1 MLTCARV
8 HAVARRLVLLLVPL
22 ALSLGISAQLHAESL
37 FDPAN
42 WQSAAPRDEVKPAF
56 RVEPKGGR
64 DGADA
69 LVITTDQRPGQIG
82 YWKQTLPVV
91 GGRTYRF
98 HAARLTRGVRLPRR
112 SVYVRIMW
120 LNQDRQI
127 AVRDQPVVGPYHR
140 PGAPDLSAGE
150 YPSDRSEDTGDWV
163 ELAGTYRAP
172 AAARFALVELHL
184 DWAPNAE
191 VRFSDLRWE
200 ESPAVAPRPV
210 RLAAIH
216 HVPTGR
222 GSAADNCRE
231 FAPLVAKA
239 AQKRA
244 DLVVLPET
252 LTHTGRGVTYAD
264 AAEAIPGPSTEYFGE
279 LARQHRVHLVVGLLE
294 RDQTAVYNVAVL
306 IDDQGKLVGKYRKV
320 CLPRTEVEQ
329 GIVAGDSF
337 PVFETRLGKIGMMVC
352 YDGFYPE
359 VARELAINGAEIIA
373 FPVAGCN
380 PLLAAARACENHVF
394 VVSST
399 YTDSTRNWMIT
410 GIFGHQGEVLA
421 QAKEWGEVAVA
432 EVDLNLPTVWAG
444 IGDFKAQL
452 FRHRPATA
460 REQLRF
466 PPDGAAAPQAA
477 AGTTRAD
484 RLAAAVTTPTE
495 VEANLRIP
503 PRDPEA
509 AAKTFAIKEGFQ
521 LRLLAAEPLVTD
533 PVAMEYDEAGRAY
546 VIEMNDYPYTD
557 PKTDKPFTSKAGDTP
572 LGRIRLLRDDDG
584 DGVFDSATV
593 FAEGLSWPTGLAVWK
608 GGLFVAATPDLWY
621 LRDTDGDGRAD
632 ERRKV
637 WTGFSKFNIQA
648 VMNNLRWGL
657 DHRIYC
663 AGGTNGGQ
671 IQREGAP
678 GDPPAPPVKMA
689 AHDFRFDPR
698 NERWELLAGGTRFG
712 QTFDD
717 WGNRFTCNIRNPIR
731 HTVIEDRYLARN
743 PHVPTVSALHDV
755 AESGDT
761 IPVFRASSPEPWRVL
776 NASRLAGDPTSTS
789 PRSESTPAGYM
800 TSACGITIYRGDAY
814 PASYYGTV
822 FLAEVAGNL
831 VHRQRLEPDSLTFRG
846 TRVDTRSE
854 FLVST
859 DNWFRPVNFVNAP
872 DGTLH
877 LLDMYRE
884 TIEHPWSIPED
895 LKERLDLT
903 SGRDR
908 GRIYRLEPPGYQH
921 RPQRWLANATTA
933 ELVQAL
939 TQLNSWRRET
949 AHRLLFERQD
959 QAAVPLL
966 RELLRSRQPEPPDT
980 PAPVQA
986 LGRLHALWSLH
997 GLAALTP
1004 DDLQVALR
1012 DPAEGVREHA
1022 VGLTETLV
1030 PQDQSLLAEL
1040 LRLVDDPSLRVRS
1053 RVVLVLGGV
1062 DDPRVAEGLAS
1073 VVLRSPAD
1081 TWIKTA
1087 ALSGDPARAHQV
1099 LSALIRRLSDAGT
1112 PRVTGIAGDSPG
1124 IRERPQHTVLAATIQ
1139 GLALSVGARQVRG
1152 ELAESLK
1159 AVQGLGDDQE
1169 TGLGWLRP
1177 AVVAGLAEGLA
1188 RQRRSLRETVVELVP
1203 AAADWIDGLLAK
1215 ARGVATDS
1223 NADPV
1228 ARVQALS
1235 LLEWSDRDPPESL
1248 VEPILA
1254 AREPPAVQLAALRL
1268 LSRRGAGETPRLL
1281 LAAWPSL
1288 TPQLR
1293 GEIVHSL
1300 LSRPEWTPELLTG
1313 LEQGVVA
1320 VSDVP
1325 LGRRGGL
1332 LKNAN
1337 AEIKQRAEALFRRST
1352 PAERERVLEN
1362 YRTAGQLTGDVTRG
1376 AEVARRVCLG
1386 CHQLSGEGQ
1395 AVGPSL
1401 ESVKHRGTGELVL
1414 HILDPNR
1421 EVQPA
1426 FLEYTARLK
1435 DGRSTSGIIAE
1446 ETASAITFRRAQ
1458 GVVETVRREEIDELL
1473 STRRSLMPEG
1483 LESQLTL
1490 QQMADLL
1497 ARLKA
1502 GE

>member
-1 MLTCARV
+1 M
-8 HAVARRLVLLLVPL
+8 ARRLVVLLFTLGLCSWFAPPL
-22 ALSLGISAQLHAESL
+22 PAESL

-42 WQSAAPRDEVKPAF
+42 WQPAAPRDEVKPAF

-64 DGADA
+64 DGSQA
-69 LVITTDQRPGQIG
+69 LVITTDQRPGQVG
-82 YWKQTLPVV
+82 YWKQAVPVV
-91 GGRTYRF
+91 GGQTYRF
-98 HAARLTRGVRLPRR
+98 QASRLSQGVRLPRR

-120 LNQDRQI
+120 LNQDHQV
-127 AVRDQPVVGPYHR
+127 ALRDQPVVGPYHR

-150 YPSDRSEDTGDWV
+150 YPSDRSADTGDWV

-184 DWAPNAE
+184 DWAPEAE
-191 VRFSDLRWE
+191 VRFSNLRWE
-200 ESPAVAPRPV
+200 ACPPLAPRPV

-222 GSAADNCRE
+222 GTAADNCRE
-231 FAPLVAKA
+231 FAPLVASA

-252 LTHTGRGVTYAD
+252 LTHTGRGVSYAD
-264 AAEAIPGPSTEYFGE
+264 AAESIPGPSTDYFGQ
-279 LARQHRVHLVVGLLE
+279 LARQHHVHLVVGLLE

-306 IDDQGKLVGKYRKV
+306 MDDQGKLVGKYRKV

-399 YTDSTRNWMIT
+399 YTDSSRNWMIT
-410 GIFGHQGEVLA
+410 GIFGHQGEILA
-421 QAKEWGEVAVA
+421 QAKAWGDVAVA

-460 REQLRF
+460 GEQLRF
-466 PPDGAAAPQAA
+466 APDRAATPRAEPRASRPENAPAAAPAPAKAEPQ
-477 AGTTRAD
+477 
-484 RLAAAVTTPTE
+484 
-495 VEANLRIP
+495 ANLRFP
-503 PRDPEA
+503 PRDPVA
-509 AAKTFAIKEGFQ
+509 AGQTFAIKDGFQ

-557 PKTDKPFTSKAGDTP
+557 PQTDKPFTSKAGDTP
-572 LGRIRLLRDDDG
+572 LGQIRLLRDKDG

-593 FAEGLSWPTGLAVWK
+593 FADGLSWPTGLAVWQ

-632 ERRKV
+632 ERRKL

-671 IQREGAP
+671 IQPAGPA
-678 GDPPAPPVKMA
+678 GDPPPPPVKMA

-698 NERWELLAGGTRFG
+698 NEHWELLAGGTRFG

-761 IPVFRASSPEPWRVL
+761 IPVFRASPPEPWRVL
-776 NASRLAGDPTSTS
+776 NATRLAGDPTSTS

-814 PASYYGTV
+814 PAPYYGTV

-895 LKERLDLT
+895 LKQRLDLT

-908 GRIYRLEPPGYQH
+908 GRIYRLEPPGFQP
-921 RPQRWLANATTA
+921 RPTRWLHDATTP
-933 ELVQAL
+933 ELVQCL

-959 QAAVPLL
+959 PAAVPLL
-966 RELLRSRQPEPPDT
+966 RELLGSRPPESPDL

-997 GLAALTP
+997 GLAALSAA
-1004 DDLQVALR
+1004 DLEVALR
-1012 DPAEGVREHA
+1012 DPHEGVREHA
-1022 VGLTETLV
+1022 VGLTEPLV
-1030 PQDQSLLAEL
+1030 PAEEGLLAEL
-1040 LRLVDDPSLRVRS
+1040 LRLADDPSLRVRS
-1053 RVVLVLGGV
+1053 RVALVLGGV
-1062 DDPRVAEGLAS
+1062 AAPRVAEALAD
-1073 VVLRSPAD
+1073 VVLRSPED
-1081 TWIKTA
+1081 GWVKTA
-1087 ALSGDPARAHQV
+1087 VLSGDPARAHQ
-1099 LSALIRRLSDAGT
+1099 L
-1112 PRVTGIAGDSPG
+1112 
-1124 IRERPQHTVLAATIQ
+1124 
-1139 GLALSVGARQVRG
+1139 
-1152 ELAESLK
+1152 
-1159 AVQGLGDDQE
+1159 
-1169 TGLGWLRP
+1169 
-1177 AVVAGLAEGLA
+1177 
-1188 RQRRSLRETVVELVP
+1188 
-1203 AAADWIDGLLAK
+1203 
-1215 ARGVATDS
+1215 
-1223 NADPV
+1223 
-1228 ARVQALS
+1228 
-1235 LLEWSDRDPPESL
+1235 
-1248 VEPILA
+1248 
-1254 AREPPAVQLAALRL
+1254 
-1268 LSRRGAGETPRLL
+1268 
-1281 LAAWPSL
+1281 
-1288 TPQLR
+1288 
-1293 GEIVHSL
+1293 
-1300 LSRPEWTPELLTG
+1300 
-1313 LEQGVVA
+1313 
-1320 VSDVP
+1320 
-1325 LGRRGGL
+1325 
-1332 LKNAN
+1332 
-1337 AEIKQRAEALFRRST
+1337 
-1352 PAERERVLEN
+1352 
-1362 YRTAGQLTGDVTRG
+1362 
-1376 AEVARRVCLG
+1376 
-1386 CHQLSGEGQ
+1386 
-1395 AVGPSL
+1395 
-1401 ESVKHRGTGELVL
+1401 
-1414 HILDPNR
+1414 
-1421 EVQPA
+1421 
-1426 FLEYTARLK
+1426 
-1435 DGRSTSGIIAE
+1435 
-1446 ETASAITFRRAQ
+1446 
-1458 GVVETVRREEIDELL
+1458 
-1473 STRRSLMPEG
+1473 
-1483 LESQLTL
+1483 
-1490 QQMADLL
+1490 
-1497 ARLKA
+1497 
-1502 GE
+1502 